1 MICEERS
8 DEAVPSMK
16 QKKLLHYFL
25 LFSAI
30 VLTGFQSLRIDAPN
44 YEQKFGRHIS
54 IINNEIEY
62 PYSYRLLNPYVTHV
76 WFSASKL
83 FLPDKAAFLT
93 AYALQNFIVYFFLLW
108 AFTKFSR
115 LWLNEIEATVSLLVM
130 SLIIP
135 LTLTGYDNL
144 GDITTAGMMGL
155 GFYFINAGKI
165 NALFPL
171 MFVGAF
177 NELQMLLLAGFYFIG
192 NKTNLV
198 NRKAWSNA
206 VLLVLTFALAY
217 YVINLLRGGSP
228 LLDNLVWLYTKDT
241 KEMTDLQYNLTHP
254 DFIPLWLLLIVPL
267 LIYALKDLK
276 NKPEFLKRS
285 LFIML
290 PLFYVMAFLF
300 IARMREIDKALTIFV
315 ILIPMAVI
323 SLFMT
328 QRSGRVSGGS

>member
-1 MICEERS
+1 
-8 DEAVPSMK
+8 MK
-16 QKKLLHYFL
+16 PKNTLPFFL

-30 VLTGFQSLRIDAPN
+30 ILTGYQSLRIDARS
-44 YEQKFGRHIS
+44 YEQKFERHIS
-54 IINNEIEY
+54 IVNNDIEY

-76 WFSASKL
+76 WYSASRII
-83 FLPDKAAFLT
+83 LPDKAAFLS

-115 LWLNEIEATVSLLVM
+115 LWLNEIGAIVSLLVM

-144 GDITTAGMMGL
+144 GDLTTAGMMGL
-155 GFYFINAGKI
+155 GFYFINAGKM

-177 NELQMLLLAGFYFIG
+177 NELQMILLAGFYFIG
-192 NKTNLV
+192 KKTNLV
-198 NRKAWSNA
+198 NRKAWLNA
-206 VLLVLTFALAY
+206 LLLILTFALAY
-217 YVINLLRGGSP
+217 YIINLLRGGSP
-228 LLDNLVWLYTKDT
+228 LLDNLVWLYIKDT
-241 KEMTDLQYNLTHP
+241 KEMTDLQFNLTHP
-254 DFIPLWLLLIVPL
+254 GFIPLWLLLIVPL
-267 LIYALKDLK
+267 LICALKDLK

-290 PLFYVMAFLF
+290 PLFYVIAFLF
-300 IARMREIDKALTIFV
+300 IARMREMDKALTIFI

-328 QRSGRVSGGS
+328 ERNTKVSGGS